1 MNDWDKFNE
10 TNIPSIKDHYNKLEL
25 ENITKEDHNHAKK
38 SMEYI

>member
-38 SMEYI
+38 TIEYI